1 MASPNAA
8 LALDL
13 QQSATYQVVPEPF
26 RDAWIS
32 TLLQYPPE
40 DIEKPRN
47 GEAFESRPKEEL
59 KDAISRRLNRYGLA
73 AGCRFVVTANRLTQ
87 KKPSIEFSCKFH
99 GKKKDNKWKLND
111 TLKRKDPVTGQLIS
125 DRQRDRTDHKFDCDC
140 RYSVSLKKD
149 SDGEMSW
156 LGRWIEERHLNNH
169 PLPMN
174 PMYFIEFKRDLE
186 DYRGLEALGR
196 TLRSAKVPYSIARQI
211 MKDRTD
217 VLMSKK
223 EYYNLLNRM
232 ICDVEKDET
241 GAILCSLF
249 ELEKWEFCLRAEE
262 DDQGQY
268 RKIRQIVFWSAKT
281 RNLAR
286 RFCSA
291 SVLLVDA
298 TFRTNKRGLP
308 LIVAIGISNSGA
320 LNVPNSGKSFPVA
333 YSWCPEENAE
343 SYEFFFRS
351 LREEIFSE
359 IPDPA
364 VVISDLS
371 AGMTSAYDTLG
382 RDV

>member
-156 LGRWIEERHLNNH
+156 LGRWIEERHSNNH
-169 PLPMN
+169 SLPMN

-186 DYRGLEALGR
+186 D
-196 TLRSAKVPYSIARQI
+196 
-211 MKDRTD
+211 
-217 VLMSKK
+217 
-223 EYYNLLNRM
+223 
-232 ICDVEKDET
+232 
-241 GAILCSLF
+241 
-249 ELEKWEFCLRAEE
+249 
-262 DDQGQY
+262 
-268 RKIRQIVFWSAKT
+268 
-281 RNLAR
+281 
-286 RFCSA
+286 
-291 SVLLVDA
+291 
-298 TFRTNKRGLP
+298 
-308 LIVAIGISNSGA
+308 
-320 LNVPNSGKSFPVA
+320 
-333 YSWCPEENAE
+333 
-343 SYEFFFRS
+343 
-351 LREEIFSE
+351 
-359 IPDPA
+359 
-364 VVISDLS
+364 
-371 AGMTSAYDTLG
+371 
-382 RDV
+382 